1 MTRACAGDR
10 QRLTARCCRT
20 VRCEAGHDEPPLVGA
35 RENPATGRSFLREG
49 PLPDEALGPLRQLR
63 AGAARSKKLCAHVM
77 ASTATA
83 AGLAEGNP
91 AALGAGVP

>member
-1 MTRACAGDR
+1 M
-10 QRLTARCCRT
+10 
-20 VRCEAGHDEPPLVGA
+20 GA

-83 AGLAEGNP
+83 AGLA
-91 AALGAGVP
+91 

>member
-1 MTRACAGDR
+1 MRPAATS
-10 QRLTARCCRT
+10 
-20 VRCEAGHDEPPLVGA
+20 HPLWGA

-49 PLPDEALGPLRQLR
+49 PLSDEALGRLRQLR

-91 AALGAGVP
+91 AALGAGPVVARPPRPI